1 MATRSDTKITATQE
15 AFCRLLASGLSI
27 KEAARDMD
35 MSETTL
41 YRWQRKPIIR
51 ARIRELRREIT
62 EDAVGKL
69 KSSLHLAVTILVDVA
84 ADTKAPPNVRVNA
97 AAKIVDGALKSLET
111 IEIIE
116 RLAALEEAAKK
127 NIEEDADNE

>member
-1 MATRSDTKITATQE
+1 MPTQHDTKLTAKQE
-15 AFCRLLASGLSI
+15 AFCRLLAQGMSV

-35 MSETTL
+35 TPECTL
-41 YRWQRKPIIR
+41 YRWQRKPVIR

-84 ADTKAPPNVRVNA
+84 ADTEAPPNVRVNA

-111 IEIIE
+111 IEILE
-116 RLAALEEAAKK
+116 RLAALEEKTK
-127 NIEEDADNE
+127 NQEVSGDE